1 MSNSKKKIGTI
12 IVIIG
17 LIASLMGIY
26 SFFSSKIENLTTTN
40 QNLTE
45 GIRDLTKGIDNL
57 TEENLNLKDQVER
70 LKTEN
75 KELMDEIED
84 KHSISQSHVDYTVY
98 DEGAEPPIWSGWMGS
113 SNGAS
118 LTVDTTSIETNAHDG
133 SFSARITYD
142 PTKESWAGVFVQS
155 DGTWEGGQGIGLNLT
170 EAKTLSVYAKGTV
183 GGEKVKFGY
192 GYSGKDSS
200 AKVTEF
206 KTLSTHWTQF
216 TIDLSGEDISHIN
229 GVFMFTVD
237 RTHNPSSIT
246 FYIDNI
252 QYEY

>member
-1 MSNSKKKIGTI
+1 MSNSKIKIGTI
-12 IVIIG
+12 IVTIG
-17 LIASLMGIY
+17 LIASMIGIY
-26 SFFSSKIENLTTTN
+26 TFLSSEIEDLTTTN

-45 GIRDLTKGIDNL
+45 GIRDLTKGIDDL
-57 TEENLNLKDQVER
+57 TEENLNLKEQVER

-75 KELMDEIED
+75 KKLREPIEG
-84 KHSISQSHVDYTVY
+84 KHLSSISQVIYTAY

-118 LTVDTTSIETNAHDG
+118 LTVDTTSIETDAHNG

-142 PTKESWAGVFVQS
+142 PAKESWAGVFVQS

-170 EAKTLSVYAKGTV
+170 ATKTLSFYAKGTV

-206 KTLSTHWTQF
+206 KTLSTQWTQF
-216 TIDLSGEDISHIN
+216 VIDLSGEDISHIN

-252 QYEY
+252 QYQ